1 MGRVLS
7 VNHDKKA
14 WRNRVKRFSMRL
26 GHGVILWV
34 LLSGGLLANPAE
46 ADLVAFNFTG
56 AVSHVDTGLFPTFNT
71 SQTLTGSYTF
81 DSLTPDSNPSSN
93 IGRYNGTIQA
103 LTVNLGSYTATLG
116 NSGSNF
122 IEIRNQPSSD
132 GYAVRAPLTG
142 PLVNG
147 FSPLRFQIELIDPSA
162 TVFSNDLLPTTP
174 PGLSSIATSRF
185 RLFFEDGN
193 GTARV
198 LGSLTSLTAVPLPP
212 AVILFGAGLIALVGL
227 GAGSWRQRKTT
238 TQGSTK

>member
-1 MGRVLS
+1 M
-7 VNHDKKA
+7 
-14 WRNRVKRFSMRL
+14 KRFNVRVGL
-26 GHGVILWV
+26 GIILWG

-46 ADLVAFNFTG
+46 ADLVAFTFNFTG

-81 DSLTPDSNPSSN
+81 NSLTPDSNPSSN

-122 IEIRNQPSSD
+122 IEIRNLPSSD
-132 GYAVRAPLTG
+132 GYEVRAPLTG

-162 TVFSNDLLPTTP
+162 SVFSNDLLPTTP
-174 PGLSSIATSRF
+174 PDLSSIATSRF
-185 RLFFEDGN
+185 RLIFEDGN
-193 GTARV
+193 GNARV
-198 LGSLTSLTAVPLPP
+198 LGSLTSLTAVPLPA

-227 GAGSWRQRKTT
+227 GAGSWRQRKN
-238 TQGSTK
+238 SIA